1 MLPLLPAGATTAA
14 RGRTLNAGIA
24 WSDISPQHIFRPGV
38 LRCLSADFCEE
49 EILFVAAEAG
59 APSSVESA
67 CSFVHEDV
75 LERLLQAALGTAGG
89 EEAGPAALGKGRV
102 FAGKPKR

>member
-24 WSDISPQHIFRPGV
+24 WSAISPTPEA

-75 LERLLQAALGTAGG
+75 LERLLQTALGTAGG